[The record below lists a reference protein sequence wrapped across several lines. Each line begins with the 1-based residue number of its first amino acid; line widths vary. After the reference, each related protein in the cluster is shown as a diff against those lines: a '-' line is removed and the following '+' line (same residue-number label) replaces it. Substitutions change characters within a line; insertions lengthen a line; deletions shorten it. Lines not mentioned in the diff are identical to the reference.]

1 MSQRRPAGVLTGA
14 PPVEADSLPAV
25 DGLSTSGFARLMDRA
40 MALACLV
47 TLVPSVITAY
57 GQLQHVSYGWL
68 AVFGGGLVAVSV
80 LMPWYAWSRRG
91 IRRLAGL
98 YAALVFLGLV
108 TWPLAWVGDDAA
120 TGAPLLWMEL
130 GLATVCVA
138 VAANAAVA
146 AGYGAAS
153 AVAFVLVRGT
163 AAGGA
168 ASPMFAL
175 EDALLVVVQPA
186 VTLLI
191 LHHLRGQMARLD
203 ALLAARHAEAADAAV
218 DQALLDERR
227 RLDAVVH
234 DEIMTTLVAG
244 AQSRTPHDPSVAE
257 QARRAL
263 EWLRQE
269 TPEEDES
276 AAVSADRLVRL
287 IKDAAASVC
296 PRAEV
301 LAEIPAAA
309 VTIPHQVVRA
319 LMRATREAA
328 LNAEHHSGADH
339 VQVLVNVEASARRV
353 AVRVSI
359 ADDGVGFAPESVPP
373 QRLGLRV
380 AVGERMTSVGGRS
393 EVVAAPRRGTTVRLW
408 WAGERTRTAA
418 PPRRTQA
425 DAGQHPL
432 FRTLDPRPIV
442 VAGVGLV
449 AVYALIG
456 ASTLAQLRRP
466 EWAIAAGAIM
476 VAALTCGVRGLLRP
490 PVSVGRGWG
499 QSAAAV
505 AISVLG
511 GLALESNEATGL
523 PWPAH
528 ATWYVSIVMLVL
540 VVTYAAGQAAPAW
553 TGAAAHAAVMLWFG
567 HPLAASDLLVSTLT
581 PLVWLLIAAGFF
593 WWLDS
598 VWAQLEEADR
608 EVRESARVNAAL
620 FGKLVLREVW
630 LADLRAEVGP
640 LLEQLADTSRPLTDD
655 DREAYLLTES
665 GLRDGIVAANF
676 NAPGLGAA
684 IMDARGRGVR
694 VTLVD
699 NRGSRLPE
707 PARRAA
713 LRTLEQVV
721 RSATSGRIVAR
732 TAPEGYEAAVTILQ
746 VEQPGASRLTSIGE
760 TGQVE
765 NAP

>member
-1 MSQRRPAGVLTGA
+1 
-14 PPVEADSLPAV
+14 
-25 DGLSTSGFARLMDRA
+25 
-40 MALACLV
+40 
-47 TLVPSVITAY
+47 
-57 GQLQHVSYGWL
+57 
-68 AVFGGGLVAVSV
+68 
-80 LMPWYAWSRRG
+80 
-91 IRRLAGL
+91 
-98 YAALVFLGLV
+98 
-108 TWPLAWVGDDAA
+108 
-120 TGAPLLWMEL
+120 
-130 GLATVCVA
+130 
-138 VAANAAVA
+138 
-146 AGYGAAS
+146 
-153 AVAFVLVRGT
+153 
-163 AAGGA
+163 
-168 ASPMFAL
+168 
-175 EDALLVVVQPA
+175 
-186 VTLLI
+186 
-191 LHHLRGQMARLD
+191 
-203 ALLAARHAEAADAAV
+203 
-218 DQALLDERR
+218 
-227 RLDAVVH
+227 
-234 DEIMTTLVAG
+234 
-244 AQSRTPHDPSVAE
+244 
-257 QARRAL
+257 
-263 EWLRQE
+263 
-269 TPEEDES
+269 
-276 AAVSADRLVRL
+276 
-287 IKDAAASVC
+287 
-296 PRAEV
+296 
-301 LAEIPAAA
+301 
-309 VTIPHQVVRA
+309 
-319 LMRATREAA
+319 
-328 LNAEHHSGADH
+328 
-339 VQVLVNVEASARRV
+339 
-353 AVRVSI
+353 
-359 ADDGVGFAPESVPP
+359 
-373 QRLGLRV
+373 
-380 AVGERMTSVGGRS
+380 
-393 EVVAAPRRGTTVRLW
+393 
-408 WAGERTRTAA
+408 
-418 PPRRTQA
+418 
-425 DAGQHPL
+425 
-432 FRTLDPRPIV
+432 
-442 VAGVGLV
+442 
-449 AVYALIG
+449 
-456 ASTLAQLRRP
+456 
-466 EWAIAAGAIM
+466 M

-581 PLVWLLIAAGFF
+581 PLVWLVIAAGFF